1 MVAAQNGHGGAYRR
15 LLGEMSEWLARY
27 FQRRLPPGDV
37 DDAIQ
42 ETLLA
47 VHRRRHTYDP
57 QYPLGP
63 WLAAIAKN
71 KWVDQLRSLA
81 RRPVDELPD
90 DMAEPFGGR
99 VITLPLDVTDAAAA
113 KAAVAKAVETFGGF
127 DILVNNAGYALFG
140 AIEEGTPQEYR
151 PMFEVNVFGLI
162 ETTRAALPILRRSGG
177 TIVNMSS
184 GAGIEGRGGGG
195 YYHAA
200 KFAVEG
206 ISEALAG
213 ELMPFG
219 IRVLIVEPGPFRTD
233 FLGRSIAMA
242 ANEMPEYAATSRKPY
257 RETNDGNQAGDPDK
271 AIAVILRAVDADDA
285 PLHLPLGP
293 AAHAIAERKLAAF
306 RSDIDAW
313 RAVTIATD
321 FDER

>member
-1 MVAAQNGHGGAYRR
+1 MKTWLITGCSSGFGRRLALAAAQRGDRVIATARNVGAI
-15 LLGEMSEWLARY
+15 E
-27 FQRRLPPGDV
+27 
-37 DDAIQ
+37 
-42 ETLLA
+42 
-47 VHRRRHTYDP
+47 
-57 QYPLGP
+57 
-63 WLAAIAKN
+63 
-71 KWVDQLRSLA
+71 
-81 RRPVDELPD
+81 

-99 VITLPLDVTDAAAA
+99 MITLPLDVTGAAAA
-113 KAAVAKAVETFGGF
+113 RTVVAKAVEIFGGF
-127 DILVNNAGYALFG
+127 DVLVNNAGYALFG
-140 AIEEGTPQEYR
+140 AIEEGVPQEYR

-162 ETTRAALPILRRSGG
+162 ETTRAALPVLRRSGG

-213 ELMPFG
+213 ELKPFG
-219 IRVLIVEPGPFRTD
+219 
-233 FLGRSIAMA
+233 
-242 ANEMPEYAATSRKPY
+242 MPEYAETSRKPY

-306 RSDIDAW
+306 RTDIDAW

-321 FDER
+321 FDPV